1 MKTRAGIAAVVIA
14 ASFALA
20 ACGESGSGIDR
31 DASEILQAQVKSARA
46 AVAAGDPARA
56 GQLLQAVDDT
66 VASLRNDHLI
76 SDRKAADVLAA
87 LGATQDAL
95 HSWVA
100 SSTTTSTTT
109 TTVAPPPPPPAADD
123 HGGKGRDNGGKGKGG
138 DDD

>member
-1 MKTRAGIAAVVIA
+1 VRTRAGAGIVAVVITA
-14 ASFALA
+14 AFALA

-66 VASLRNDHLI
+66 VASLRADHLI
-76 SDRKAADVLAA
+76 SDRKAADVLSA

-100 SSTTTSTTT
+100 SSTTTSTTS
-109 TTVAPPPPPPAADD
+109 TTVPPPPPQQDD
-123 HGGKGRDNGGKGKGG
+123 HGGKDRDKGGKGKGG
-138 DDD
+138 GD

>member
-1 MKTRAGIAAVVIA
+1 MRTRAGAGIVAVVIA
-14 ASFALA
+14 AAFALA

-66 VASLRNDHLI
+66 VASLRADHLI

-100 SSTTTSTTT
+100 SSTTTSTT
-109 TTVAPPPPPPAADD
+109 VPPAPDEGD
-123 HGGKGRDNGGKGKGG
+123 HGGKGRDNSGKGKGG
-138 DDD
+138 DED